1 MPANHI
7 RSAEVVRDP
16 DVVPIDECWPVAVS
30 RTTAGEQRVRYHRSM
45 DASTITGVVLAG
57 GRSSRFGRDKALLE
71 LDGETLLARAV
82 RTLSAVAGEVLV
94 LGPEHRAGQV
104 PGARVI
110 PDERPGD
117 GPLPALATALRA
129 MRGKRMI
136 AVATDMPLVNPV
148 LLQHL
153 LDRSVGYDVTVPR
166 VGSRTQQLHAVY
178 ARSCLPA
185 IESQLQAGDLK
196 IDRFFG
202 AVRTLVIEED
212 EIASF
217 DPSLLSF
224 RNINTEADWIEVQRI
239 AGAAGDVEQ

>member
-1 MPANHI
+1 
-7 RSAEVVRDP
+7 
-16 DVVPIDECWPVAVS
+16 
-30 RTTAGEQRVRYHRSM
+30 M
-45 DASTITGVVLAG
+45 DASIVTGVVLAG

-94 LGPEHRAGQV
+94 LGPEHRAAQV

-117 GPLPALATALRA
+117 GPLPALATALGA
-129 MRGKRMI
+129 MQGERMI
-136 AVATDMPLVNPV
+136 AVATDMPLLNP
-148 LLQHL
+148 LLLRHL

-166 VGSRTQQLHAVY
+166 VGGRTQQLHAVY
-178 ARSCLPA
+178 AGSCLPA

-202 AVRTLVIEED
+202 AVRTLVIEEN
-212 EIASF
+212 EITSL
-217 DPSLLSF
+217 DPGLLSF
-224 RNINTEADWIEVQRI
+224 RNINTEADWVELQR
-239 AGAAGDVEQ
+239 AARTPGDSEQ